1 MADTDPVV
9 VAARRSPLAVRGRGL
24 ARLDAGALAGEVVAA
39 VVADAGSPPVADVI
53 LGNCTGPGGNLGR
66 IAALAAGLGIG
77 VPGGTVDRQCGSGLA
92 AIGDAALATRADGRT
107 RVAGGVE
114 SASTAPVRVHDGTP
128 FARAPFAPAGFA
140 DPDMLRAA
148 DDLAAHDG
156 LARARQDAYAQRS
169 HARAMAARAAGRFDA
184 EIVPVAGVVGDE
196 GIGSSAAARARLAP
210 LADGGT
216 VTAATSTRIGDGAA
230 AVVIAPAGSAPGLA
244 IRATAVVG
252 CDPALPGV
260 GAAPAIEAALAQ
272 AGRGLAD
279 VAAIE
284 LVEAFAA
291 QSIAVLSRLGL
302 GDDDARVCAEGGA
315 LALGHPWGASGRWPS
330 CACSRGSCAREPP
343 RARWGSPRHPSAAAS
358 ASPRCSRSCGEGA
371 APPRA
376 GRAPGCSR
384 SCGEGA
390 ALPRAG
396 RAGARGRAVRVL
408 RAASWPSGS
417 GSGRSSGERPA
428 LPRADRP
435 SRRP

>member
-1 MADTDPVV
+1 MTDTDPVV

-24 ARLDAGALAGEVVAA
+24 ARLDAGALGGEVVAA

-156 LARARQDAYAQRS
+156 LSRARQDAYAQRS
-169 HARAMAARAAGRFDA
+169 HARAMTARAAGRFDA
-184 EIVPVAGVVGDE
+184 EIVPVAGMTGDE
-196 GIGSSAAARARLAP
+196 GIGVSAAARARLAP
-210 LADGGT
+210 LVDGGT

-252 CDPALPGV
+252 CDPALPGI
-260 GAAPAIEAALAQ
+260 GAAPAIEAALAD
-272 AGRGLAD
+272 AGRSLAD

-315 LALGHPWGASGRWPS
+315 LALGHPWGASGAVAVVRLF
-330 CACSRGSCAREPP
+330 SRLV
-343 RARWGSPRHPSAAAS
+343 RAGAPAGTVGLAAAS
-358 ASPRCSRSCGEGA
+358 VGGGLGVA
-371 APPRA
+371 AVF
-376 GRAPGCSR
+376 
-384 SCGEGA
+384 EV
-390 ALPRAG
+390 
-396 RAGARGRAVRVL
+396 VR
-408 RAASWPSGS
+408 
-417 GSGRSSGERPA
+417 
-428 LPRADRP
+428 
-435 SRRP
+435 